1 MRKTNSSNFS
11 NEAELAAICPMHN
24 VMRVLGGRWKI
35 ALLYFIHQQHN
46 RFSLLQK
53 KMPFITTKMLSQQL
67 KELEQDELVIR
78 KIYAEMPPRVEYSLT
93 KKGKSLLPVLEDLY
107 NWGEKSV
114 KQKTSAHRIK

>member
-1 MRKTNSSNFS
+1 MRKTNSTNFS

-35 ALLYFIHQQHN
+35 ALLYFIHQEHN

-67 KELEQDELVIR
+67 KELEQDNLVNR
-78 KIYAEMPPRVEYSLT
+78 KVFPEIPPRVEYSLT
-93 KKGKSLLPVLEDLY
+93 EKGISLLPVLEDLY
-107 NWGEKSV
+107 NWGE
-114 KQKTSAHRIK
+114 QHATID

>member
-1 MRKTNSSNFS
+1 MRKTSSTNYS
-11 NEAELAAICPMHN
+11 NETALAAICPMHN
-24 VMRVLGGRWKI
+24 VMRLLGGRWKI
-35 ALLYFIHQQHN
+35 ALLYFIHQEHN

-93 KKGKSLLPVLEDLY
+93 EKGQTLLPVLENLY
-107 NWGEKSV
+107 DWGEK
-114 KQKTSAHRIK
+114 HIKSD

>member
-1 MRKTNSSNFS
+1 MRKTSSTNFS

-24 VMRVLGGRWKI
+24 VMSVLGGRWKI

-53 KMPFITTKMLSQQL
+53 KMPFITAKMLSQQL
-67 KELEQDELVIR
+67 KELEQDKLVLR

-93 KKGKSLLPVLEDLY
+93 KKGQSLLPVLEDLY
-107 NWGEKSV
+107 NWGEK
-114 KQKTSAHRIK
+114 HIK

>member
-1 MRKTNSSNFS
+1 MRKTSSTNYS
-11 NEAELAAICPMHN
+11 NETELAAICPMHN
-24 VMRVLGGRWKI
+24 VMKVLGGRWKI
-35 ALLYFIHQQHN
+35 ALLYFIYQEHN

-93 KKGKSLLPVLEDLY
+93 EKGQSLLPVLEDLY
-107 NWGEKSV
+107 GWGEK
-114 KQKTSAHRIK
+114 HIKSNQ